1 MPSFQSQQIGLR
13 VEETL
18 TFGTPNPPF
27 KNVVP
32 TNRMFA
38 VPEKRSAWQLTTLQ
52 AKHRSARC
60 QAVVPLSCIAPVES
74 RSPCYVS

>member
-1 MPSFQSQQIGLR
+1 MEKI
-13 VEETL
+13 L

-32 TNRMFA
+32 TNSMFA

-52 AKHRSARC
+52 AKHSSANC
-60 QAVVPLSCIAPVES
+60 HALVPLS
-74 RSPCYVS
+74 